1 MNCLYSLARE
11 DSGSCVTEWI
21 EERKVTRS
29 KRLFVQHTNL
39 HKRNVMSLFLP
50 TRSFGKTLLEQKEL
64 WALFGSAHF
73 ILLN

>member
-21 EERKVTRS
+21 EERKVTRI

-50 TRSFGKTLLEQKEL
+50 TRFSVK
-64 WALFGSAHF
+64 LFLNRKNRRHYSAVH
-73 ILLN
+73 ILAY

>member
-21 EERKVTRS
+21 EERKVTRI

-39 HKRNVMSLFLP
+39 HKRNVMSLFSP
-50 TRSFGKTLLEQKEL
+50 DP
-64 WALFGSAHF
+64 LFR
-73 ILLN
+73 

>member
-39 HKRNVMSLFLP
+39 HKRNMMSLFFSRP
-50 TRSFGKTLLEQKEL
+50 
-64 WALFGSAHF
+64 ALSVKIFLNRKNCRHYSAVH
-73 ILLN
+73 ILAY